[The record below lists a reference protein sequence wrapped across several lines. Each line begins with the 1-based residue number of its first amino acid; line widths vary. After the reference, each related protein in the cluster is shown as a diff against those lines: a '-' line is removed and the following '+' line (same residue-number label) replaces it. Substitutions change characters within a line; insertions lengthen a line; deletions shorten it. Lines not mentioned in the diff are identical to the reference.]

1 MIEIDEILKHITVN
15 EEIARKFFEIE
26 AGILSVGTF
35 RDFFEKLLLLIEEK
49 FSIPHVWITIVRE
62 SDVSHLIEA
71 LESSDV
77 LKGRFSVVKRKGF

>member
-49 FSIPHVWITIVRE
+49 FSIPRC
-62 SDVSHLIEA
+62 S
-71 LESSDV
+71 
-77 LKGRFSVVKRKGF
+77 